1 MLEGKALDQFMDRF
15 FGDSCAQSLP
25 GEEESGQELEEY
37 ELKEDGI
44 IIQPIHKGKIE
55 KRTWIGLIMFLAF
68 LPLVLFILVHKFH
81 GKHDVVISLLI
92 LAYATIPFFMVF
104 EGRHPQ
110 AREIMVIAVMA
121 ALGVAGRSAF
131 FMIGS
136 FKPIAAIVIITGV
149 SLGGEAG
156 FLCACLIMMISNMFF
171 GQGPWTPWQMFAF
184 GIVGFLG
191 GLIFRRKRGKWK
203 HFHLCLCIYGGL
215 SVLVI
220 YGFLLDTASVFMGM
234 GGINKAAFL
243 AMYASGFP
251 MNVIHGSATVIF
263 LAVLG
268 EPMLAKLERIRKKYG
283 ILEP

>member
-1 MLEGKALDQFMDRF
+1 MV
-15 FGDSCAQSLP
+15 
-25 GEEESGQELEEY
+25 SGQELEEY

-68 LPLVLFILVHKFH
+68 VPLVLFILVHKFH

-171 GQGPWTPWQMFAF
+171 GQGPWTPWQMFSYGMIGYLA
-184 GIVGFLG
+184 GILFQKGILKA
-191 GLIFRRKRGKWK
+191 RKVD
-203 HFHLCLCIYGGL
+203 LCIYGFL
-215 SVLVI
+215 SV
-220 YGFLLDTASVFMGM
+220 FLIF
-234 GGINKAAFL
+234 GGIMNPASILMAYGYITKKSLIAF
-243 AMYASGFP
+243 YISGAP
-251 MNVIHGSATVIF
+251 VDLVQATSTVIF
-263 LAVLG
+263 LWILSRPLL
-268 EPMLAKLERIRKKYG
+268 EKLERVKRKYG
-283 ILEP
+283 LLQRPENKEENEYDKE

>member
-15 FGDSCAQSLP
+15 WGETRNEQLLKSGKSVVEQSSLADTS
-25 GEEESGQELEEY
+25 EDDLEEY

-55 KRTWIGLIMFLAF
+55 KRTWIGLVMFLAF
-68 LPLVLFILVHKFH
+68 VPLVLFILVHKFH
-81 GKHDVVISLLI
+81 GKHDVIISLLV
-92 LAYATIPFFMVF
+92 LAYSMIPFFMVF

-136 FKPIAAIVIITGV
+136 FKPIAAIVILTGV

-171 GQGPWTPWQMFAF
+171 GQGPWTPWQMFAA
-184 GIVGFLG
+184 GIIGFLAG
-191 GLIFRRKRGKWK
+191 ILFQKGWLKARKIS
-203 HFHLCLCIYGGL
+203 LCIYGFLATGF
-215 SVLVI
+215 I
-220 YGFLLDTASVFMGM
+220 YGGIMNPASLVMTSYAITKRNLLAIYM
-234 GGINKAAFL
+234 
-243 AMYASGFP
+243 SGLP
-251 MNVIHGSATVIF
+251 VDLVHASATVIF
-263 LAVLG
+263 LWIASK
-268 EPMLAKLERIRKKYG
+268 PMIE
-283 ILEP
+283 